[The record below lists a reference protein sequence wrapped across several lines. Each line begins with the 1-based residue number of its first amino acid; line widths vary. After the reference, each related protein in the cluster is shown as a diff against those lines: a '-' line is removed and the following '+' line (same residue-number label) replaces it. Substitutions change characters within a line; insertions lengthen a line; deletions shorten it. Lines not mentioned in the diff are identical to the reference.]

1 MQEHYTQ
8 EVEDLKT
15 NLHKMAALV
24 DEQIER
30 AMRSLQENNPEIA
43 NGIKVKELEI
53 DAYDNLIQAQCE
65 SLLAM
70 FQPVAS
76 DLRYIIAIIMIN
88 NNLERCGDI
97 AVNIA
102 NRVKKIGQG
111 HNLLEESGIKEM
123 SVIARQMVKDAI
135 DSFINNDRELANKVL
150 AADDGVDKLN
160 KEAFKFAVAK
170 MKENGEVI
178 DPCSHLIVLS
188 RQIERL
194 ADHATNI
201 AENLIFYVE
210 AEIVSHKKKLKKDG
224 KGE

>member
-1 MQEHYTQ
+1 MKEHYMQEI
-8 EVEDLKT
+8 EDLKT
-15 NLHKMAALV
+15 NILKMAALV
-24 DEQIER
+24 DEQIDR

-43 NGIKVKELEI
+43 QGIKVKELEI

-76 DLRYIIAIIMIN
+76 DLRYIMAIIMIN

-102 NRVKKIGQG
+102 GRVKKIGQG
-111 HNLLEESGIKEM
+111 NNVLEESKINVMAGN
-123 SVIARQMVKDAI
+123 ARKMVKDAI
-135 DSFINNDRELANKVL
+135 DSFINNDKELANKVL
-150 AADDGVDKLN
+150 DADDSVDKMN

-170 MKENGEVI
+170 MKENKEVI
-178 DPCSHLIVLS
+178 EPCAHLIVLS

-201 AENLIFYVE
+201 AENLIFYLD
-210 AEIVSHKKKLKKDG
+210 AAIISHKKKLQ
-224 KGE
+224 KGGVGE